1 MNAMKKITS
10 LLLAS
15 LLAVGAP
22 AALAETA
29 PAEIAPAEIAPA
41 QPELGARVKDIIEV
55 DGYQFKDLNDNGEL
69 DPYEDWRLTPEERAD
84 NLLSMMDA
92 SQKAAQMVHLTLVTK
107 KDSWFTKDNVGFA
120 LVYEYIFDVEE
131 EDEEDEEE
139 DEDGE
144 EAVQV
149 TGSAMNAAVKTN
161 EIQELS
167 ESSELGIPVLFSMD
181 TEAGAAFVKDATFL
195 PDEINLGAANDEA
208 LTARYYEVLRDE
220 LKAIGVRMALSP
232 DADLITDPRWGRNQE
247 CYSEDT
253 DVVQKL
259 IKVAVQTLQ
268 GGSSL
273 TADSVMA
280 TVKHFPGA
288 GAQTDGLDGTPL
300 TISEDSI
307 ELHLAGF
314 RAAIDAGVAAV
325 MPYGYST
332 VPYLGGDAVEN
343 CADQSAAVMTDLLRG
358 EMGYTG
364 IIQTD
369 WGLNFVG
376 ATNAGADIL
385 GGAGVRST
393 RQLVDEVDE
402 ARLTDACRRILIA
415 KFQMGLFENPYVDE
429 AAAEQIVG
437 SEANRAIAKEAAAK
451 SFTLVKYENA
461 ASLAGQQFI
470 VTGELANDVRCLN
483 SGWTAKEPV
492 EIEGTTILQALQA
505 KAGADNVTY
514 IETAAD
520 VPADLSG
527 VTAVVVVGEKS
538 GTHEPAW
545 GTATLEF
552 PQEQT
557 ELIEALDKA
566 GANVVAVV
574 VMNRAYVLS
583 PIAEA
588 ADSVLLVYRPGVTC
602 GAEAVADTLFGENA
616 ITGKLPFQIPAS
628 MEQVLAQRE
637 DLPKDIVDPL
647 YEYGFG
653 IETESFGR

>member
-1 MNAMKKITS
+1 MNAIKKI
-10 LLLAS
+10 AS
-15 LLAVGAP
+15 LALAAMLGISSLP
-22 AALAETA
+22 ALAESA
-29 PAEIAPAEIAPA
+29 PV
-41 QPELGARVKDIIEV
+41 QPELVARVKDIIEA

-69 DPYEDWRLTPEERAD
+69 DPYEDWRLPAEERAE

-107 KDSWFTKDNVGFA
+107 KDSWFSKDNVGFA
-120 LVYEYIFDVEE
+120 LVYEYIFEPEEE
-131 EDEEDEEE
+131 EDEEESDET
-139 DEDGE
+139 
-144 EAVQV
+144 Q
-149 TGSAMNAAVKTN
+149 TPISSARNAAMRTN

-167 ESSELGIPVLFSMD
+167 ESSELGIPVIFSMD
-181 TEAGAAFVKDATFL
+181 TEAGAAFVKDATYL
-195 PDEINLGAANDEA
+195 PDEINQGAAGDVELVTRLN
-208 LTARYYEVLRDE
+208 EVLKEE
-220 LKAIGVRMALSP
+220 LKAVGVRMALSP

-247 CYSEDT
+247 CYSEDVET
-253 DVVQKL
+253 VETM
-259 IKVAVQTLQ
+259 IAAAVKALQ
-268 GGSSL
+268 GENGL
-273 TADSVMA
+273 DENSVMA

-288 GAQTDGLDGTPL
+288 GAQTNGVDGSPL

-307 ELHLAGF
+307 DLHLAGF
-314 RAAIDAGVAAV
+314 KAAIDADVAAV

-332 VPYLGGDAVEN
+332 VPYLGGDAVDN
-343 CADQSAAVMTDLLRG
+343 SADQSAAVMTDLLRG
-358 EMGYTG
+358 ELGYEG

-376 ATNAGADIL
+376 AASAGADVL

-393 RQLVDEVDE
+393 AQLVDGVDE
-402 ARLTDACRRILIA
+402 ALLTDACRRILIA

-429 AAAEQIVG
+429 NKAETVIG
-437 SEANRAIAKEAAAK
+437 SEAHKAIAKEAAAA
-451 SFTLVKYENA
+451 SFTLLKYENA
-461 ASLAGQQFI
+461 ASLEGKQFI
-470 VTGELANDVRCLN
+470 VAGSLADDVRCLN

-492 EIEGTTILQALQA
+492 EIQGTTILEALKA
-505 KAGADNVTY
+505 KAGTENVTY

-538 GTHEPAW
+538 GTHDPAW
-545 GTATLEF
+545 GAATLEF
-552 PQEQT
+552 PEDQVA
-557 ELIEALDKA
+557 LINALDQA

-602 GAEAVADTLFGENA
+602 GAEAVADCLFGETA

-628 MEQVLAQRE
+628 MDQVLAQRE
-637 DLPKDIVDPL
+637 DMPKDIENPL

-653 IETESFGR
+653 IDAEGFGR

>member
-1 MNAMKKITS
+1 MNAIKKI
-10 LLLAS
+10 AS
-15 LLAVGAP
+15 LALAAMLGISSLP
-22 AALAETA
+22 ALAESA
-29 PAEIAPAEIAPA
+29 PV
-41 QPELGARVKDIIEV
+41 QPELVARVKDIIEA

-69 DPYEDWRLTPEERAD
+69 DPYEDWRLPAEERAE

-92 SQKAAQMVHLTLVTK
+92 SQKATQMVHLTLVTK
-107 KDSWFTKDNVGFA
+107 KDSWFNKNNVGFA
-120 LVYEYIFDVEE
+120 LVYEYIFEPEEE
-131 EDEEDEEE
+131 EDEEESDET
-139 DEDGE
+139 
-144 EAVQV
+144 Q
-149 TGSAMNAAVKTN
+149 TPISSARNAAMRTN

-167 ESSELGIPVLFSMD
+167 ESSELGIPVIFSMD
-181 TEAGAAFVKDATFL
+181 TEAGAAFVKDATYL
-195 PDEINLGAANDEA
+195 PDEINQGAAGDVELVTRLN
-208 LTARYYEVLRDE
+208 EVLKEE
-220 LKAIGVRMALSP
+220 LKAVGVRMALSP

-247 CYSEDT
+247 CYSEDVET
-253 DVVQKL
+253 VETM
-259 IKVAVQTLQ
+259 IAAAVKALQ
-268 GGSSL
+268 GENGL
-273 TADSVMA
+273 DENSVMA

-288 GAQTDGLDGTPL
+288 GAQTNGVDGSPL

-307 ELHLAGF
+307 GLHLAGF

-332 VPYLGGDAVEN
+332 VPYLGGDAVDN
-343 CADQSAAVMTDLLRG
+343 SADQSAAVMTDLLRG
-358 EMGYTG
+358 QMGYTG

-393 RQLVDEVDE
+393 RQLVDEVE
-402 ARLTDACRRILIA
+402 EGRLTDACRRILIA

-429 AAAEQIVG
+429 NKAETVIG
-437 SEANRAIAKEAAAK
+437 SEAHKAIAKEAAAA
-451 SFTLVKYENA
+451 SFTLLKYENA
-461 ASLAGQQFI
+461 ASLEGKQFI
-470 VTGELANDVRCLN
+470 VAGSLADDVRCLN

-492 EIEGTTILQALQA
+492 EIQGTTILEALKA
-505 KAGADNVTY
+505 KAGTENVTY

-538 GTHEPAW
+538 GTHDPAW
-545 GTATLEF
+545 GAATLEF
-552 PQEQT
+552 PEDQVA
-557 ELIEALDKA
+557 LINALDQA

-602 GAEAVADTLFGENA
+602 GAEAVADCLFGETA

-628 MEQVLAQRE
+628 MDQVLAQRE
-637 DLPKDIVDPL
+637 DMPKDIENPL

-653 IETESFGR
+653 IDAEGFGR